1 MAGKGALSMLDTD
14 ATLILYTMLGCLGD
28 EWVMRVLR
36 GLGFNYSER
45 GDDVFEVV
53 KELAQ
58 LKGIDVNTLH
68 VPKVVVLSLSVGL
81 TNLLVKELDAK
92 EVPWIYRARP
102 LYVGN
107 VEGTEVGII
116 WASPGAPLAAM
127 VMEHL
132 VACGAKY
139 IIGIGLVAA
148 IEPEIDV
155 GALVIPVRAI
165 RGEGTSYYYL
175 PEDIDTTPDTDVVE
189 ALRKACK
196 ELNLNC
202 IEGTVFTT
210 DAIHRETKG
219 LIEALRRRGVV
230 GIDMETSA
238 IFAVGTYRGVKTGCI
253 LTVSTNPK
261 VKSIGFYSEKLGKS
275 LSNTI
280 KVLKKAIK
288 YLNE

>member
-1 MAGKGALSMLDTD
+1 
-14 ATLILYTMLGCLGD
+14 
-28 EWVMRVLR
+28 MRVLR
-36 GLGFNYSER
+36 ELGFNYFEES
-45 GDDVFEVV
+45 DNMLEVV
-53 KELAQ
+53 RELAQ
-58 LKGIDVNTLH
+58 LKGINVNALR

-81 TNLLVKELDAK
+81 TNLLVKELNAR

-107 VEGTEVGII
+107 VEGTKVGII

-132 VACGAKY
+132 IACGAKY
-139 IIGIGLVAA
+139 VIGIGLVAA
-148 IEPEIDV
+148 TKLEIDI
-155 GALVIPVRAI
+155 GTLVIPTSAV

-175 PEDIDTTPDTDVVE
+175 PEDIDATPDTDVAE

-219 LIEALRRRGVV
+219 LIEALRRRGIV

-238 IFAVGTYRGVKTGCI
+238 IFAVGTYRAVKAGCI

-261 VKSIGFYSEKLGKS
+261 IKSIGFYSEKLRKS
-275 LSNTI
+275 LSNAI

-288 YLNE
+288 HMNE